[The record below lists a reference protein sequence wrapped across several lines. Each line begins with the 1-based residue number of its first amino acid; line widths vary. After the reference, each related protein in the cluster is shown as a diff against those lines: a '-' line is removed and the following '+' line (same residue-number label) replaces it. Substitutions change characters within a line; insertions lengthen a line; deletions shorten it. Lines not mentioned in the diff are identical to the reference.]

1 VEYLKRSRL
10 DAPAA
15 EVYAWH
21 LRPGAFERLAP
32 PWDRVEVLARD
43 EGIRDGARVT
53 LRGPGGVWVVEHR
66 DVVPGERFRDVLVSG
81 PFSKWDHLHRVEPDG
96 DGCFLED
103 RIEAKVPGFLEGWVR
118 AGLERLF
125 EFRHRRMARDLAR
138 HRGARLQRVLVTG
151 SSGLVG
157 SELVPLL
164 GTGGHRVTRQRRGEP
179 WALEGADAVVHLAG
193 ENIAGGRWTPKRKA
207 LIRSSRVDGTRSLV
221 DSIVKAPV
229 RPRTLICASAVGY
242 YGDRGGE
249 SLTEESPNG
258 KGFLAELCRDWEA
271 ATEPARAAGIRTVL
285 LRFGVVLASKGG
297 ALKKMLTPFRLCLG
311 GRLGGGEQ
319 HMPWISLADA
329 GAAILRALND
339 VAISGPLN
347 LTAPEAATN
356 EEFTSTLA
364 RVLRRPAIFPMPAF
378 AARLAFG
385 ELADE
390 ALLASQK
397 ALPAKLLAAGFDFE
411 HPTLEAALRE
421 VL

>member
-1 VEYLKRSRL
+1 VEFLKRSRL
-10 DAPAA
+10 EAPAA

-66 DVVPGERFRDVLVSG
+66 DVVPGERFRDVLISG

-96 DGCFLED
+96 DACFLED
-103 RIEAKVPGFLEGWVR
+103 RIEATVPGFLEGRVR

-125 EFRHRRMARDLAR
+125 EFRHRRLARDLAR
-138 HRGARLQRVLVTG
+138 HRGVRPQRVLVTG

-164 GTGGHRVTRQRRGEP
+164 STGAHRVTRQRRGEP
-179 WALEGADAVVHLAG
+179 WALEGIDAVVHLAG
-193 ENIAGGRWTPKRKA
+193 ENIAAGRWTSKRKA

-297 ALKKMLTPFRLCLG
+297 ALKKMLTPFKLCLG

-319 HMPWISLADA
+319 YMPWISLADA
-329 GAAILRALND
+329 GAAILKALND
-339 VAISGPLN
+339 AALSGPLN
-347 LTAPEAATN
+347 LTAPGAATN
-356 EEFTSTLA
+356 AAFTSTLA
-364 RVLRRPAIFPMPAF
+364 RVLGRPAIFPMPAF

-397 ALPAKLLAAGFDFE
+397 AQPAKLLAAGFDFE